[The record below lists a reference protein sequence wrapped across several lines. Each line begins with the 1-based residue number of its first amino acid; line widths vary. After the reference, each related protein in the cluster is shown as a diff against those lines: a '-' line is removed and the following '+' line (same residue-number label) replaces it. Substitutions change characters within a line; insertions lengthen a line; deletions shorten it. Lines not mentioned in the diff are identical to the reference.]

1 MDKASKGAQ
10 SGDEQDTTGG
20 IQTKPR
26 NTQGVSGIRRFS
38 QAPVLEYRA
47 PRIDTTKVIS
57 HQSEFGTEEAH
68 ILAEKYLAFCE
79 ENNMEPYEELRNVP
93 TLIAIVSELLDE
105 TVACRL
111 MNTELGQGMLLGYVW
126 ASTDWETIANEEEP

>member
-1 MDKASKGAQ
+1 M
-10 SGDEQDTTGG
+10 
-20 IQTKPR
+20 
-26 NTQGVSGIRRFS
+26 
-38 QAPVLEYRA
+38 
-47 PRIDTTKVIS
+47 IS